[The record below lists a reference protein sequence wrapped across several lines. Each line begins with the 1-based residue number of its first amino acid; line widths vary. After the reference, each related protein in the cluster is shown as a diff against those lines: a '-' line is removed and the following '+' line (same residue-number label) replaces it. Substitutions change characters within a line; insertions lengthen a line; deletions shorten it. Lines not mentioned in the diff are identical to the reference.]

1 MLRLIAAVAALAAAA
16 PVSAQIRVEV
26 NGQTMDVPAGIVRT
40 VVTDAQGR
48 QRVVDRPWDGST
60 VPGAASITTVETT
73 EEDDRGRVISRT
85 YETRIEPQR
94 IAYAQPVVHVV
105 QQPAFYAPPPP
116 PPRLEPDLSVLDDDA
131 PASSPEVIRVRR
143 SGWSGHFVAN
153 VRINGV
159 KVKAIIDTGAA
170 YTILTPEA
178 ARQVGADEAV
188 FRTEAAVG
196 IGGMTSVGV
205 TKLRSFEIG
214 GQRFGGIV
222 ARIGQSGIPY
232 TLLGQT
238 EIARLG
244 RVVIEDGVMTI
255 IPRGAQ
261 LASR

>member
-1 MLRLIAAVAALAAAA
+1 MLRIIAAVAALAAAVPA
-16 PVSAQIRVEV
+16 SAQVRVEV
-26 NGQTMDVPAGIVRT
+26 GGQVMDVPAGIVRT
-40 VVTDAQGR
+40 IIDSSRGR
-48 QRVVDRPWDGST
+48 RIVDRPWT
-60 VPGAASITTVETT
+60 KPATPGMASISTTETT
-73 EEDDRGRVISRT
+73 ETDDRGRVLSRT
-85 YETRIEPQR
+85 TEIRIEPQYV
-94 IAYAQPVVHVV
+94 AYVQPQVTYVR
-105 QQPAFYAPPPP
+105 QAAYAPPPQP
-116 PPRLEPDLSVLDDDA
+116 APRVEFDASSIVDDA
-131 PASSPEVIRVRR
+131 PASTPQIMRIRRD
-143 SGWSGHFVAN
+143 GWGGHFVAT
-153 VRINGV
+153 VRINGI

-178 ARQVGADEAV
+178 AHQVGADQTV
-188 FRTEAAVG
+188 FRSEAAVG

-255 IPRGAQ
+255 TPRGVEV
-261 LASR
+261 ASR

>member
-1 MLRLIAAVAALAAAA
+1 MLRSIAAVAALAAAVPA
-16 PVSAQIRVEV
+16 SAQVRVAV
-26 NGQTMDVPAGIVRT
+26 NGETMDVPAGIVRT
-40 VVTDAQGR
+40 IVETAHGR
-48 QRVVDRPWDGST
+48 RIVDRPWTGPAT
-60 VPGAASITTVETT
+60 PGMASISTTETT
-73 EEDDRGRVISRT
+73 ETDDRGRLVSRT
-85 YETRIEPQR
+85 VETRIEPQYV
-94 IAYAQPVVHVV
+94 AYAQPQVTFV
-105 QQPAFYAPPPP
+105 QQAAYEPPPP
-116 PPRLEPDLSVLDDDA
+116 PPRIEFDASTLDDDA
-131 PASSPEVIRVRR
+131 PASTPQVMRVKRD
-143 SGWSGHFVAN
+143 GWGGHFVAS

-159 KVKAIIDTGAA
+159 RVKAIIDTGAA

-178 ARQVGADEAV
+178 ARQVGADQAI
-188 FRTEAAVG
+188 FRSEAAVG
-196 IGGMTSVGV
+196 IGGMTSVAV
-205 TKLRSFEIG
+205 TRLRSFEIG

>member
-1 MLRLIAAVAALAAAA
+1 MLRFIAAVAALAVTA
-16 PVSAQIRVEV
+16 PVTAQVRVTV

-48 QRVVDRPWDGST
+48 QHVTDRPWDGST

-73 EEDDRGRVISRT
+73 EEDDRGRVLSRT

-94 IAYAQPVVHVV
+94 VAYVQPVVHVV
-105 QQPAFYAPPPP
+105 QQPVSYAPSP
-116 PPRLEPDLSVLDDDA
+116 PPRIEPDMAALDDDA
-131 PASSPEVIRVRR
+131 PASAPEIIRVRR
-143 SGWSGHFVAN
+143 SGWSGHFVAD

-178 ARQVGADEAV
+178 ARQVGADETV

-205 TKLRSFEIG
+205 TKLRSLEIG